1 MKKSRKA
8 EIQKLEREL
17 YSLQW
22 EKVDVH
28 ASKMDPDMKAIY
40 LNDIDYKAYC
50 IQQKI
55 EDIEHEEGMFPLKLK
70 SDLSIITF
78 SLFNNRLSPLIFAS
92 SAISLIDCFK

>member
-22 EKVDVH
+22 EKVDVN
-28 ASKMDPDMKAIY
+28 ASKMDPNMKAIY

-55 EDIEHEEGMFPLKLK
+55 EDIEHEEGMFPLKLM
-70 SDLSIITF
+70 LACF
-78 SLFNNRLSPLIFAS
+78 VIFALVLVIYR
-92 SAISLIDCFK
+92 ISH

>member
-8 EIQKLEREL
+8 EIQKLEKEL

-28 ASKMDPDMKAIY
+28 ASGIDPDMKAIY

-50 IQQKI
+50 IQQRI
-55 EDIEHEEGMFPLKLK
+55 DDLEHEEAMFPLKLMLAGFIVSVVLMCIYFYLK
-70 SDLSIITF
+70 L
-78 SLFNNRLSPLIFAS
+78 
-92 SAISLIDCFK
+92 

>member
-22 EKVDVH
+22 EKADVY
-28 ASKMDPDMKAIY
+28 ASKIDPDMKAIY

-55 EDIEHEEGMFPLKLK
+55 EDIEHEEDMLPLKLM
-70 SDLSIITF
+70 LACF
-78 SLFNNRLSPLIFAS
+78 VIFALVLVFYR
-92 SAISLIDCFK
+92 ISH

>member
-8 EIQKLEREL
+8 EIQKLEKEL

-28 ASKMDPDMKAIY
+28 ASGIDPDMKAIY

-50 IQQKI
+50 IQQRI
-55 EDIEHEEGMFPLKLK
+55 DDLEHEEAMFPLKLM
-70 SDLSIITF
+70 
-78 SLFNNRLSPLIFAS
+78 FAGFIVS
-92 SAISLIDCFK
+92 VVLMCIYFYLKL

>member
-1 MKKSRKA
+1 MYMKKSRKA

-28 ASKMDPDMKAIY
+28 TSKVDPDMKAIY

-50 IQQKI
+50 IQQRI
-55 EDIEHEEGMFPLKLK
+55 DDLEHEEAMFPLKLM
-70 SDLSIITF
+70 LAGFIIFT
-78 SLFNNRLSPLIFAS
+78 LVLVLYR
-92 SAISLIDCFK
+92 ISH